1 MVSGETINLISAENS
16 LACILPVQVSF
27 KGSQGVERHPLAGT
41 YFKSVSL
48 PVERGL
54 HRAFSTDSQT
64 RERQAMLKL

>member
-1 MVSGETINLISAENS
+1 MHFTSANAFLRGDKVLKGIPWQEHTSNL
-16 LACILPVQVSF
+16 
-27 KGSQGVERHPLAGT
+27 
-41 YFKSVSL
+41 SL